1 MSKAKGPKGKHNAL
15 IRTVF
20 KSHRNSLIQHG
31 ERSELHLHLQW
42 TKVKIAKNMVNFG
55 GQTVLPDRSILI
67 GQKY

>member
-31 ERSELHLHLQW
+31 EW